1 MGVCSLLRLAILA
14 DDLTGALDSCVA
26 FAEAGLQGAVFPSLD
41 AASTASFAG
50 FDVVALNVDSRQ
62 MAPEEA
68 AHATARAWQIIAPWN
83 AECLFK
89 KVDSRMKGN
98 IAAELAAIMGLSG
111 RTRAI
116 VSPAI
121 PSMGRFTGGGMVTGF
136 GMECSLPIADLVGW
150 QDEWEVRDCGGMAE
164 MARIADE
171 VIGACQTAIA
181 VGASG
186 LAEAMANAIASRGSE
201 RAQAVH
207 RTVLPGDAR
216 MLMVIGSRDPITL
229 GQITTLSQSEI
240 TYVEIVGDAPLPHP
254 AAPADPILLRPDT
267 ADREPTAVAN
277 RLAASA
283 LRIVEEEDIS
293 AILLSGGDTAA
304 AFVRQAGIDLL
315 VPRQSLAPG
324 MPMATGNAN
333 GRDFTLI
340 TKSGGFGSPRALAE
354 ALLIWRQSHR
364 PPI

>member
-1 MGVCSLLRLAILA
+1 MLRLAILA

-26 FAEAGLQGAVFPSLD
+26 FAEAGLHGAVFPSLD
-41 AASTASFAG
+41 AVSTASFAG

-68 AHATARAWQIIAPWN
+68 AQAAARAWQIIAPWN

-121 PSMGRFTGGGMVTGF
+121 PSMGRFTSGGMVTGF
-136 GMECSLPIADLVGW
+136 GIESPLPIAELAGW
-150 QDEWEVRDCGGMAE
+150 QAEWEVRDCGDMAE

-171 VIGACQTAIA
+171 AIGDCKTAIA

-186 LAEAMANAIASRGSE
+186 LAEAMAHALAPGE
-201 RAQAVH
+201 TKRAQAGH
-207 RTVLPGDAR
+207 RTTLPGDAR

-229 GQITTLSQSEI
+229 GQIPALSKSEI
-240 TYVEIVGDAPLPHP
+240 PYLEIVGDAPLPHS
-254 AAPADPILLRPDT
+254 AASADLILLRPD
-267 ADREPTAVAN
+267 AAEREPAAVAN
-277 RLAASA
+277 DLAAAA
-283 LRIVEEEDIS
+283 LRISEEQDIS
-293 AILLSGGDTAA
+293 ALLLSGGDTAA

-315 VPRQSLAPG
+315 VPRCSLAPG
-324 MPMATGNAN
+324 MPLATGNAN
-333 GRDFTLI
+333 GRDYTLI
-340 TKSGGFGSPRALAE
+340 TKSGGFGSPRALGE
-354 ALLIWRQSHR
+354 AHGAWRQLHR
-364 PPI
+364 PGR